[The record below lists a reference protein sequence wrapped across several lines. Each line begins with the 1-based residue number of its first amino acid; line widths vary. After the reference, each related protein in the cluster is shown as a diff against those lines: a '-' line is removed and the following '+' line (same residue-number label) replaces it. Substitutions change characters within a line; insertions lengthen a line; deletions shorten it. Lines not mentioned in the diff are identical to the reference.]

1 MIRELYDT
9 FELKGLDGPHQCL
22 LQPSMHMDIL
32 EAMKMS
38 GKPLSISMLKMIIIR
53 LLTALDFLH
62 NDANV
67 IHTGTA
73 SISQQYSCFV
83 NALQTSRVITSC

>member
-9 FELKGLDGPHQCL
+9 FVLEGLDGPYQCL
-22 LQPSMHMDIL
+22 LQPPMHMDIL
-32 EAMKMS
+32 AMMKMS
-38 GKPLSISMLKMIIIR
+38 GKPLSIPRLKTVLIR

-67 IHTGTA
+67 IHTGTDP
-73 SISQQYSCFV
+73 
-83 NALQTSRVITSC
+83 TSLAILTSDE